1 MTLINYIFLIFL
13 GLVAGFITSAG
24 IFAFVTIIGVLT
36 RLSIRT
42 GTANHILLYEDLVVL
57 GVAFGNIINLFSI
70 QVPLGIIGFIFF
82 GFFTGCYIG
91 CLAVALEEVLQ
102 VFPIITHR
110 IKLKS
115 GFPILVLL
123 LALGKFAGAL
133 FELIFQNK

>member
-1 MTLINYIFLIFL
+1 MTLINYIFLVFL

-36 RLSIRT
+36 RLSTRT

-57 GVAFGNIINLFSI
+57 GVAFGNTINLFQI
-70 QVPLGIIGFIFF
+70 HVQLGIIGLIFF

-102 VFPIITHR
+102 VFPIIAHR

-115 GFPILVLL
+115 GVPILVLL
-123 LALGKFAGAL
+123 LALGKLAGTL
-133 FELIFQNK
+133 FELIFSK